1 MKKISTKIIVI
12 TMVITI
18 LSAVSVGGIFAYNI
32 AKLADDNLNTIS
44 KVLNDDYD
52 VMIKSEVET
61 AISMLGQVYARYQSG
76 ELTLEEAEKL
86 GADTLRGMT
95 YGESGYFWADTT
107 EGVSV
112 VLLGN
117 DTEGTNRVN
126 YQDENGKYIVKEFI
140 SNAKNGGGYI
150 DYYFPKPGE
159 EKASLK
165 RGYTQLFEPFQWEVG
180 TGT

>member
-1 MKKISTKIIVI
+1 
-12 TMVITI
+12 
-18 LSAVSVGGIFAYNI
+18 
-32 AKLADDNLNTIS
+32 
-44 KVLNDDYD
+44 
-52 VMIKSEVET
+52 
-61 AISMLGQVYARYQSG
+61 
-76 ELTLEEAEKL
+76 
-86 GADTLRGMT
+86 MT

-150 DYYFPKPGE
+150 D
-159 EKASLK
+159 
-165 RGYTQLFEPFQWEVG
+165 
-180 TGT
+180 